1 MCILKLIFVQNL
13 ILTIDLKKMELR
25 SRLRLR
31 LRLKLKLK
39 LRLRLADLTGRTD
52 RLLTDNETETKT
64 KTQDYLSINF
74 CPLLYY
80 CLFIFVYI
88 SHSQFIIGWK

>member
-39 LRLRLADLTGRTD
+39 LRLRLAEQTD
-52 RLLTDNETETKT
+52 
-64 KTQDYLSINF
+64 
-74 CPLLYY
+74 
-80 CLFIFVYI
+80 
-88 SHSQFIIGWK
+88 H